1 MRALALFSRPC
12 GLPQVPRDVP
22 KGTVFATA
30 QVKGDG
36 FGVDSVT
43 LGGSHGTRALQ
54 TARSGPKATAD
65 AVNQPKG
72 NSLRHEAPQGR
83 VPEGRALSLGALHGT
98 RGLGCPEGRQLGWRI
113 RLPQPNPRHGLP
125 QVP

>member
-1 MRALALFSRPC
+1 MRALALFLRPC

-43 LGGSHGTRALQ
+43 LGGSHGTRAWQ

-72 NSLRHEAPQGR
+72 DCSSAVLIALVAFHDMHDMGHSKGDGSLVVTNENRPLA
-83 VPEGRALSLGALHGT
+83 T
-98 RGLGCPEGRQLGWRI
+98 
-113 RLPQPNPRHGLP
+113 
-125 QVP
+125 